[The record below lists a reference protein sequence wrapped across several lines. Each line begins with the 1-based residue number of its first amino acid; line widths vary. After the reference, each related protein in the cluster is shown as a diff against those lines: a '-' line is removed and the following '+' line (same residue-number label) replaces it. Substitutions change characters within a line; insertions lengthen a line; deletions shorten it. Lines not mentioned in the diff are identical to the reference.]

1 MLRVMRLPIASLP
14 AEYRPILEE
23 LDSFVAMLPLDP
35 VVKSLIAISEF
46 DGDFVNFYANKQG
59 GVEQISCTQSGPV
72 FTSLQSQARL
82 NYDSR
87 RNILL
92 NCPVDPKL
100 PAAAYLKQILQMPQ
114 YMVVVDHAE
123 PVIIPFVSAPG
134 QAVWTSQQ
142 AQSKTGS
149 GLLKWL
155 LLLLLLAI
163 LGFGYWKFLYPW
175 PFNQDVAAVKTTQE
189 VNQPVSNVDPPQSV
203 EPSQSLE
210 QAQSTEQHQ
219 KLPQCR
225 EILQSGQLPLVFLA
239 VDASASMI
247 LPMDDG
253 SFRMNSAL
261 QAVKTLTERID
272 ANIKIQLLGIHGC
285 PVVKNYGVF
294 AFQERKALVDK
305 VQSIGADLYNT
316 TTLIDTPLIS
326 AIQTIGELAPVDTD
340 AAGIIISDGLDSC
353 ADTAQVDICQLAEQI
368 HINRPR
374 LKLHIL
380 YLGKEEDV
388 QQISCAAKLTNGSL
402 YRPENTEQL
411 LENIKH
417 ASQTLVRICE

>member
-35 VVKSLIAISEF
+35 VVKSLIAISEI

-59 GVEQISCTQSGPV
+59 GVEQLSCTQSGPV
-72 FTSLQSQARL
+72 FTSLQSQAQL
-82 NYDSR
+82 NYESR

-114 YMVVVDHAE
+114 YMVVIDHAE
-123 PVIIPFVSAPG
+123 PVIIPFVSAAG
-134 QAVWTSQQ
+134 QAVWSSQQ
-142 AQSKTGS
+142 TQSKTG
-149 GLLKWL
+149 GGILKWL
-155 LLLLLLAI
+155 VILLLLVI
-163 LGFGYWKFLYPW
+163 LGLGYWKFLYPW
-175 PFNQDVAAVKTTQE
+175 PFAKEISTQDPAST
-189 VNQPVSNVDPPQSV
+189 VNQSALPVESSP
-203 EPSQSLE
+203 LE
-210 QAQSTEQHQ
+210 QASSVEQS
-219 KLPQCR
+219 KPLPQCR

-253 SFRMNSAL
+253 SLRMNSAL

-285 PVVKNYGVF
+285 PVAKNYGVF
-294 AFQERKALVDK
+294 AFQERNALVDK
-305 VQSIGADLYNT
+305 VQSIGAALYNAT
-316 TTLIDTPLIS
+316 DLIDTPLIS
-326 AIQTIGELAPVDTD
+326 AIQTIGELAPVDTE

-353 ADTAQVDICQLAEQI
+353 SNTAQVDICQLAEQI
-368 HINRPR
+368 HMSRPR

-388 QQISCAAKLTNGSL
+388 QQISCVAKLTNGSL